1 MEVQRKAGG
10 ADSWGN
16 RGGIRYMTEELLLK
30 LTGCPSLALIRS
42 LNLSSS
48 PGDKRFKF
56 IENLHSCQHLEIL
69 KLNHNT
75 IQKMEKLNTLT
86 QLRELQLA
94 HNNIQTIEGLELM
107 SRLQHLNLSYNRID
121 HVPVWLGKKLQSLH
135 TLHLQHN
142 LITSLYEVSRLR
154 SLSSLSELSV
164 SGNPVCSLQ
173 HSRLFLLYHLRN
185 LDRLDDLPVTQE
197 ERGHAHQ
204 RFSDEE
210 LERLQ
215 READSSQSEL
225 SKLQREQQVAVTRLH
240 QQEENNRTL
249 TAQTETQR
257 HAHTLLEQELHTKSQ
272 LPCPPVSLLSVVY
285 QLEKTTAE
293 LTGAFQRLYEL
304 EQEWTFYKIDA
315 KFSPLPSCSVQE
327 VDTVDSVA
335 ESPYIGKARHIR
347 STITSTSR
355 NSSPSTSSLQTQEAA
370 DVHTDRESSHPLMED
385 CRIEQS
391 RAEADLQFSHQSER
405 PPVAD
410 QPVPEETKTHRQE
423 ALCWLLG
430 KLSALEH
437 LRDEAAETQRQMDRQ
452 TEQSR
457 KTDRETEELQ
467 SQLLTPNPTDPQ
479 PAEEDHVTAPLSS
492 CRRPLDKMSGKKDG
506 LEDRLNDML
515 SRIAMETQ
523 EIKELEQQLT
533 DGQILANEVLQ
544 RDLEGIICG
553 LQDYL
558 RGLREQA
565 RRAQQQVH
573 SLQAENHSLQL
584 HLEDSQRHCRQLED
598 SARTQRQDMSVQQE
612 ELSVLRIEAQ
622 ALRDRQVESSRQQV
636 ELEAELQHLRE
647 DLTRQITLGQLEREA
662 LQAAVDKEKQIR
674 DIRESQLQSTIDTLQ
689 DEKSSLQ
696 EVVQGLQ
703 THLDQ
708 TRIQMDQ
715 ITAALLDA
723 EVVQSTPEE
732 LDQDQCS
739 PVGPEDMLSRSLEQL
754 YRAIQQTRT
763 SRDHLQQDHNHSR
776 EQMTRLQARL
786 DQNQDHITQ
795 LEAQLAQDQDQ
806 KARLE
811 SQVIC
816 DGEQDQDS
824 ERRLKE
830 ELERLR
836 VRLQRTQCRN
846 RQIQHK
852 LEAELEQSRLQLQD
866 VQQERDALLQQLRS
880 QSDAHQRS
888 LGRLNRKLRQLS
900 RSMCDSD
907 QLTVEQLKSTAE
919 QLRALNHTVELLH
932 THTQQGPTL
941 DSQGTRDSGLGL
953 QYLSSPE
960 RGRQQDRPPTG
971 GGHWACIP
979 PTNTDSD
986 TAAEWRDSGGG
997 SGRSSRGPTPPP
1009 APAAA
1014 VSAGL
1019 SHCHAPL
1026 DGPAWLLCAPPAA
1039 VFSPPAGG
1047 AALHCNIPEHRDR
1060 QVDRCVCAHK
1070 DAERLED
1077 EKKKLRLE
1085 TKQLRHTL
1093 RRHRSVM
1100 RVCDEV
1106 ECVEKTL
1113 LKRRA
1118 ELRQADRLLL
1128 EAQSCIHTT
1137 TDKAAVAQ
1145 REANMLGRTA
1155 RDSAACLLEA
1165 TQHVRELQEEVEEL
1179 RRRRQ
1184 AEEQTLREV
1193 EEALRSRDHESQQ
1206 LNTKIQSA
1214 GDRLAGVLSDCQDSK
1229 ERLDSLISQVEQ
1241 QEQKLLQSRAEHQT
1255 AVNRVEEVRLEEQ
1268 RLQNRVKELL
1278 EQQEALWSERRSI
1291 VCAVRGDEQRLL
1303 TVQAELH
1310 THRAELKQ
1318 VLQELLVEQQAL
1330 EEVKTKRSQSL
1341 QQFHKKQS
1349 QLDRI
1354 QDEVDG
1360 TRDEVEKRNAELE
1373 KKQEEVDKR
1382 RDELDRMQEEA
1393 DRKRKELAELQ
1404 QEVESHRKEA
1414 EVCLKETKEQRAEL
1428 QRQQEE
1434 LSRRREERSSIQ
1446 EQCKHLE
1453 ARRRHADK
1461 CLSAVQVELAKHRE
1475 EHSHAQLLKQEVV
1488 RDTDAVQEQLNK
1500 NSELLCLLSGQVDER
1515 KRQLHTLEQ
1524 ELSVSGRLQ
1533 QQRAEQLKRLDTH
1546 IQHGQEVCVGL
1557 EDVKAAVCQ
1566 LDDRWRRLAEQ
1577 ELQLNQLSF
1586 KGKLKTKNSFC
1597 DSSSEEELWEREK
1610 QLLHK
1615 EEGLKPQGAG
1625 LQQKEEELQNKCE
1638 EDEGHKEEEEEDC
1651 REREEEEEESFYLST
1666 AGLRSAFSAEE
1677 ERWKVELQREK
1688 LRQREDRLKAHLR
1701 CRLWNQQETLEVRRQ
1716 ETEESLQGL
1725 RHRLDQLD
1733 SLLAG

>member
-1 MEVQRKAGG
+1 MEVQREAGGG
-10 ADSWGN
+10 ADSRGN

-69 KLNHNT
+69 RLNHNW
-75 IQKMEKLNTLT
+75 IQKMERLKSLT
-86 QLRELQLA
+86 ELRELQLA
-94 HNNIQTIEGLELM
+94 HNSIQRIEGLELM

-173 HSRLFLLYHLRN
+173 HSRLFLLYHLRT

-197 ERGHAHQ
+197 ERGHAQQ

-225 SKLQREQQVAVTRLH
+225 SRLQRAQQVAVTRLL
-240 QQEENNRTL
+240 QQEETNRTL

-257 HAHTLLEQELHTKSQ
+257 HTHTLLEQELHTKSQ
-272 LPCPPVSLLSVVY
+272 L
-285 QLEKTTAE
+285 LEKTTAE

-304 EQEWTFYKIDA
+304 EQEWTFCKIDA
-315 KFSPLPSCSVQE
+315 RFSPLPSCSVQE
-327 VDTVDSVA
+327 VNTVDFVA

-347 STITSTSR
+347 STITSTPR
-355 NSSPSTSSLQTQEAA
+355 TSSPSSSSLQTQETA
-370 DVHTDRESSHPLMED
+370 DIHTDRELSHPLLED
-385 CRIEQS
+385 CGTEQS
-391 RAEADLQFSHQSER
+391 KAEADLQFSHQSAC

-410 QPVPEETKTHRQE
+410 QPMPEETKRHRQE
-423 ALCWLLG
+423 ALCWLLR
-430 KLSALEH
+430 KLSTLEH
-437 LRDEAAETQRQMDRQ
+437 LRDEAAETLRQMDRR
-452 TEQSR
+452 TEESR
-457 KTDRETEELQ
+457 KTERETEKLE

-479 PAEEDHVTAPLSS
+479 PAEENHVTARLSS
-492 CRRPLDKMSGKKDG
+492 CRRPLDKMSGKKDE

-533 DGQILANEVLQ
+533 DGQILANEALQ

-553 LQDYL
+553 LQEYL

-565 RRAQQQVH
+565 RCAQQQVH
-573 SLQAENHSLQL
+573 SLQAENQSLQL

-622 ALRDRQVESSRQQV
+622 AHRDRQVESSRQQM
-636 ELEAELQHLRE
+636 ELEAELQRLRE
-647 DLTRQITLGQLEREA
+647 ELTRQITLGQLEREA
-662 LQAAVDKEKQIR
+662 LQAAVAKEKH
-674 DIRESQLQSTIDTLQ
+674 IRESQLQSTIDILQ
-689 DEKSSLQ
+689 DEKSSLGEAVQ
-696 EVVQGLQ
+696 RLQAQLDQTKAQFHQTRAHYEVTR

-715 ITAALLDA
+715 ITAALLDS
-723 EVVQSTPEE
+723 EVVQRTPEE

-739 PVGPEDMLSRSLEQL
+739 PVSPEDMLSRSLEQL

-763 SRDHLQQDHNHSR
+763 SRDHLQQDYNRSQ
-776 EQMTRLQARL
+776 EQMARLQSQL
-786 DQNQDHITQ
+786 DQNQDHITH
-795 LEAQLAQDQDQ
+795 LEAQLVQDQDQ
-806 KARLE
+806 KAQLE

-816 DGEQDQDS
+816 DEEQDQDS
-824 ERRLKE
+824 DRRLKE

-836 VRLQRTQCRN
+836 GRLQRTQCRN
-846 RQIQHK
+846 RQTQHK

-866 VQQERDALLQQLRS
+866 VQQQRDTLLQQLRL
-880 QSDAHQRS
+880 QSDSHQRS

-907 QLTVEQLKSTAE
+907 QLTVEQLKSTSE

-932 THTQQGPTL
+932 THTPQAPTL

-971 GGHWACIP
+971 GGRWVCFP
-979 PTNTDSD
+979 PTKADSD

-1009 APAAA
+1009 VPAAA
-1014 VSAGL
+1014 VPAGL
-1019 SHCHAPL
+1019 SRRHTPL
-1026 DGPAWLLCAPPAA
+1026 DGPAWLLCASPAA
-1039 VFSPPAGG
+1039 VSSPPAGG
-1047 AALHCNIPEHRDR
+1047 AALHCNIPEHGDT
-1060 QVDRCVCAHK
+1060 QVDRCVCMHK
-1070 DAERLED
+1070 DAERLE
-1077 EKKKLRLE
+1077 EERKKLRLE

-1100 RVCDEV
+1100 QVCDEV

-1137 TDKAAVAQ
+1137 TDKATVVQ
-1145 REANMLGRTA
+1145 CEADVLRRTA

-1165 TQHVRELQEEVEEL
+1165 TQHIRELQEEVEEL

-1184 AEEQTLREV
+1184 VEEQTLREV
-1193 EEALRSRDHESQQ
+1193 DEALRSRDHESQQ
-1206 LNTKIQSA
+1206 LSTKIQSA
-1214 GDRLAGVLSDCQDSK
+1214 GDRLAGVLSDCQDSQQ
-1229 ERLDSLISQVEQ
+1229 RLDSLISQVEQ

-1255 AVNRVEEVRLEEQ
+1255 AVNRVEEVRQEEQ
-1268 RLQNRVKELL
+1268 RLQVRVKELL
-1278 EQQEALWSERRSI
+1278 EQQEALWSERRSTES
-1291 VCAVRGDEQRLL
+1291 AVRGGQQRVL

-1310 THRAELKQ
+1310 THRAELRQ
-1318 VLQELLVEQQAL
+1318 VLQELLVEQHAL

-1341 QQFHKKQS
+1341 QQLHKKQS

-1354 QDEVDG
+1354 RDEVDG
-1360 TRDEVEKRNAELE
+1360 TRDEVDRMRDELDKTREEVEKRNAELE

-1382 RDELDRMQEEA
+1382 RDKLDKMQEEA

-1404 QEVESHRKEA
+1404 QEVESHRTEA
-1414 EVCLKETKEQRAEL
+1414 EVCLKETKEQRTEL
-1428 QRQQEE
+1428 QQQQEE

-1488 RDTDAVQEQLNK
+1488 RDTDAAREQLNE
-1500 NSELLCLLSGQVDER
+1500 NSELLSLLSGQVDER
-1515 KRQLHTLEQ
+1515 KRQLQTLEQ
-1524 ELSVSGRLQ
+1524 ELSVSRRLQ
-1533 QQRAEQLKRLDTH
+1533 QQRAEELKQLDTH
-1546 IQHGQEVCVGL
+1546 TQHRQEVCVGL

-1577 ELQLNQLSF
+1577 EQQLNQL
-1586 KGKLKTKNSFC
+1586 K
-1597 DSSSEEELWEREK
+1597 EELWERET

-1615 EEGLKPQGAG
+1615 EEGLKPQEAG
-1625 LQQKEEELQNKCE
+1625 LQLKEEGLQNRCE
-1638 EDEGHKEEEEEDC
+1638 EDEGRKE
-1651 REREEEEEESFYLST
+1651 EEEEEESFYLST
-1666 AGLRSAFSAEE
+1666 AGLRSAFSTEE

-1688 LRQREDRLKAHLR
+1688 LRQREDRLKARLR
-1701 CRLWNQQETLEVRRQ
+1701 CSLWNQQETLEVRRQ

-1733 SLLAG
+1733 SLLTG